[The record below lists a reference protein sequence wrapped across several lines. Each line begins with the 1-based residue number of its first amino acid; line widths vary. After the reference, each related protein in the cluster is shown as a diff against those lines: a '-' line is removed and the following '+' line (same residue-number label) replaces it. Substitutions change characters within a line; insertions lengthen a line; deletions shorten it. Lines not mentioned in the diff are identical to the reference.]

1 VSLDLATV
9 RSSAPWALIA
19 IALGALLL
27 AVIVKKIIGKIF
39 VLLLAAVILFVG
51 WQQRS
56 AVIDF
61 ATDLQASA
69 CASHPDFFGIDV
81 SYPGCPAQT
90 GRDPG

>member
-1 VSLDLATV
+1 V
-9 RSSAPWALIA
+9 LIA
-19 IALGALLL
+19 IAVGALLL

-39 VLLLAAVILFVG
+39 VLLLAAAILFVG

-61 ATDLQASA
+61 ATKAQASA

-81 SYPGCPAQT
+81 SYPGCPART
-90 GRDPG
+90 GVGSG